1 MPGIA
6 TTRPIARSSGAFA
19 KTLSS
24 TLNSEFM
31 AADPKST
38 LQKLLDLL
46 GFNATVDEHHLEDGV
61 LLDVKTE
68 ESGRLIGRQGQTLGD
83 LQYIT
88 NRLIFQQDAS
98 APKIMVDVSG
108 YRAQARDAL
117 VKKAQ
122 EAAEK
127 VRRWGD
133 VVELEPLN
141 AFDRRIIHQAL
152 KDDPGIETHS
162 VEVEGTDKKAIL
174 LRPKH

>member
-1 MPGIA
+1 MPAPSKA
-6 TTRPIARSSGAFA
+6 T
-19 KTLSS
+19 L
-24 TLNSEFM
+24 E
-31 AADPKST
+31 
-38 LQKLLDLL
+38 KLLQLL
-46 GFNATVDEHHLEDGV
+46 GFPATVEEHSLEEGI
-61 LLDVKTE
+61 LLDVKTDDP
-68 ESGRLIGRQGQTLGD
+68 GRLIGRQGQTLSD

-88 NRLIFQQDAS
+88 NRLLFQLDQN
-98 APKIMVDVSG
+98 APKVMVDVSG

-117 VKKAQ
+117 IKKAK